1 MSDTKY
7 VDDPLWWRS
16 SQFLRVITK
25 NYQRLLIAQYNIH
38 NIVLSYEQ
46 FKYSN
51 KNDIEL
57 QIQENEVLI
66 KILHTLDIFE
76 IQTINHVI
84 SCRGLRI
91 VLKKSTR
98 INFMSE

>member
-25 NYQRLLIAQYNIH
+25 NYQRLHIAQYNIH